1 MSCRKE
7 EEQDPDLTVQLDV
20 FDEQKANDDEALPGP
35 QGVDLN
41 SHLDVFHAVF
51 KQVSTWDT
59 LVFIYVNHYAAGG

>member
-1 MSCRKE
+1 MTKHFIQVFNYHVFVSYRKE

-51 KQVSTWDT
+51 KQVST
-59 LVFIYVNHYAAGG
+59 